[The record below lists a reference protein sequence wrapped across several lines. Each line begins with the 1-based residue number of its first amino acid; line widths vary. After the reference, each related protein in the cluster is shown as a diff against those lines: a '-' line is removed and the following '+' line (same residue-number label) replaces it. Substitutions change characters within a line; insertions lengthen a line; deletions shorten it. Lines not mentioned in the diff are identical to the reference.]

1 MITYLEHF
9 YIEGPPLDV
18 EAFEYSS
25 GSGSSEQLN
34 RTRTYKTADTVII
47 VLEYLSLK
55 LLF

>member
-34 RTRTYKTADTVII
+34 RTKTYKTTDTVTI
-47 VLEYLSLK
+47 VLEFLSLK